1 MPSRLTS
8 PGVIVAV
15 GGDDGDDDGGDDGG
29 NDGDDDGGDDGDDSG
44 GDGGVRHCYYFQ
56 KRAYY
61 EYESPRI
68 AMIITA
74 LVRTNST
81 ASGQQSSYDV
91 HLFGKRGRDR
101 ER

>member
-15 GGDDGDDDGGDDGG
+15 GGD
-29 NDGDDDGGDDGDDSG
+29 
-44 GDGGVRHCYYFQ
+44 GGVRHCYHFQ

-68 AMIITA
+68 AMIITV
-74 LVRTNST
+74 LVRTSST

-91 HLFGKRGRDR
+91 HLFGKQRKGR